1 LSGIIFSVFEN
12 LFRFP
17 DPVNEVAAR
26 LVAGFVVALTA
37 LYLLTQ
43 STPLLA
49 FIAYGFV
56 ARVATGPTL
65 SPIGQLVT
73 RVIVPRLPLAEQ
85 PTAGPPKRFAQAIG
99 ATLSV
104 AALLLAVMGSTVAP
118 LVLVAMI
125 TAAASL
131 ESFAGYCLGCVVFGR
146 LMAMGVIPET
156 VCEAC
161 NNLQLRLPNPAD
173 NRAENAGNPTISGG
187 ASS

>member
-1 LSGIIFSVFEN
+1 MLSE

-26 LVAGFVVALTA
+26 LVAGFVVILTLA
-37 LYLLTQ
+37 YLATA

-56 ARVATGPTL
+56 ARVLTGPTL

-73 RVIVPRLPLAEQ
+73 RVIVPRLPLAER
-85 PTAGPPKRFAQAIG
+85 PTAGPPKRFAQGIG

-104 AALLLAVMGSTVAP
+104 AALALDVTGSTTAP

-131 ESFAGYCLGCVVFGR
+131 ESLAGYCLGCAIFAR
-146 LMAMGVIPET
+146 LMAIGLVPES

-161 NNLQLRLPNPAD
+161 AD
-173 NRAENAGNPTISGG
+173 LSKRPGFGPMTTPGG
-187 ASS
+187 

>member
-1 LSGIIFSVFEN
+1 MLQN

-17 DPVNEVAAR
+17 DSVNEVAAR
-26 LVAGFVVALTA
+26 IVAGFVVALTG
-37 LYLLTQ
+37 LYFVTQ

-73 RVIVPRLPLAEQ
+73 RVIVPRLPFAER
-85 PTAGPPKRFAQAIG
+85 PTAGPPKRFAQGIG
-99 ATLSV
+99 ATLSIS
-104 AALLLAVMGSTVAP
+104 ALLLALTGSTVAP

-125 TAAASL
+125 TVAASL
-131 ESFAGYCLGCVVFGR
+131 ESFAGYCLGCVIFGR
-146 LMAMGVIPET
+146 LMAAGIIPET

-161 NNLQLRLPNPAD
+161 NNLSLRSNSAQPA
-173 NRAENAGNPTISGG
+173 A
-187 ASS
+187 

>member
-1 LSGIIFSVFEN
+1 MLRE

-26 LVAGFVVALTA
+26 LVAGFVVVLTVA
-37 LYLLTQ
+37 YLVTQ

-73 RVIVPRLPLAEQ
+73 RVIVPRLPLAER
-85 PTAGPPKRFAQAIG
+85 PTAGPPKRFAQGIG

-104 AALLLAVMGSTVAP
+104 AALALALAGSTTAP

-125 TAAASL
+125 AAAASL
-131 ESFAGYCLGCVVFGR
+131 ESVVGFCLGCVIFAR
-146 LMAMGVIPET
+146 LMAAGLISESI
-156 VCEAC
+156 CEAC
-161 NNLQLRLPNPAD
+161 NNI
-173 NRAENAGNPTISGG
+173 NARPRPT
-187 ASS
+187 

>member
-1 LSGIIFSVFEN
+1 MTPVFEN

-26 LVAGFVVALTA
+26 IVAGFVVLLTA
-37 LYLLTQ
+37 TYLITQ

-73 RVIVPRLPLAEQ
+73 RVIVPRLPFAER
-85 PTAGPPKRFAQAIG
+85 PTAGPPKRFAQGIG
-99 ATLSV
+99 ATLSI
-104 AALLLAVMGSTVAP
+104 AALALALSGSTVAP

-131 ESFAGYCLGCVVFGR
+131 ESFAGYCLGCAIFAR
-146 LMAMGVIPET
+146 LMAAGLIPET

-161 NNLQLRLPNPAD
+161 NNLALRPSASV
-173 NRAENAGNPTISGG
+173 ENAGSPTIAGG

>member
-1 LSGIIFSVFEN
+1 MLEN

-26 LVAGFVVALTA
+26 IVAGFVVVLTT
-37 LYLLTQ
+37 LYVVTQ

-73 RVIVPRLPLAEQ
+73 RAIVPRLPVAER
-85 PTAGPPKRFAQAIG
+85 PTSGPPKRFAQGIG

-104 AALLLAVMGSTVAP
+104 AALVLALTGSTTAAV
-118 LVLVAMI
+118 VLVAMI

-131 ESFAGYCLGCVVFGR
+131 ESFAGYCLGCVIFAR
-146 LMAMGVIPET
+146 LMAAGIIPET

-161 NNLQLRLPNPAD
+161 NNLNLRSTSAQ
-173 NRAENAGNPTISGG
+173 PT
-187 ASS
+187 A

>member
-1 LSGIIFSVFEN
+1 MLRE

-26 LVAGFVVALTA
+26 VVASFVVVLTA
-37 LYLLTQ
+37 IYLVTE
-43 STPLLA
+43 STPLLG

-56 ARVATGPTL
+56 ARVATGPSL

-73 RVIVPRLPLAEQ
+73 RAIVPRLPFAER
-85 PTAGPPKRFAQAIG
+85 PTAGPPKRFAQGIG

-104 AALLLAVMGSTVAP
+104 AALVLALAGSTVAP

-131 ESFAGYCLGCVVFGR
+131 ESFLGYCLGCAIFAR
-146 LMAMGVIPET
+146 LMTAGLIPET

-161 NNLQLRLPNPAD
+161 ASLNLA
-173 NRAENAGNPTISGG
+173 SGPHTSQP
-187 ASS
+187 SSHAA